1 MDIEGVRA
9 MLVLWPV
16 LVAVAAAGI
25 ALANRRYGHAALVV
39 VLGVLASAGAYLTA
53 RESDSLLWLLVLLV
67 YTAVAGWLAARAS
80 NRHYRVSRVVLGGLV
95 GVLPGVLLLAV
106 PVVLA
111 SMDVIT
117 SDQSQIGFL
126 GIPLALMGLLVGA
139 LLGGLTGRPRP
150 DDAQAPE
157 QPQAVPGP

>member
-1 MDIEGVRA
+1 
-9 MLVLWPV
+9 MLFWWPV

-25 ALANRRYGHAALVV
+25 ALANRRYGHAALAV

-67 YTAVAGWLAARAS
+67 STGLAGWIAARS
-80 NRHYRVSRVVLGGLV
+80 VNRSARWGRVLLGGLV
-95 GVLPGVLLLAV
+95 GLVPGALLMVVPVLL
-106 PVVLA
+106 A
-111 SMDVIT
+111 STDVIT

-126 GIPLALMGLLVGA
+126 GMPLALLGLLVGA

-150 DDAQAPE
+150 DDAQAGE
-157 QPQAVPGP
+157 QPEVVGRP